1 VGDRSRG
8 RFAKPADFLDTM
20 VPRTGGYTYG
30 VGGLGFVPRPRTIFC
45 RAVLNPLRFA
55 TFPSLNVGL
64 TCVGQARVR
73 NRASI
78 MARHMFG
85 DEGDGFAAEQVG
97 FSSSRSLPLSGKTLP
112 YLLSP
117 ALTPRTA
124 F

>member
-55 TFPSLNVGL
+55 TFPSLYHVPCVCSASHL
-64 TCVGQARVR
+64 HQLRRMCVG
-73 NRASI
+73 
-78 MARHMFG
+78 
-85 DEGDGFAAEQVG
+85 AAEGGGRRGCSVKSGRGLVQRRRVQP
-97 FSSSRSLPLSGKTLP
+97 SSL
-112 YLLSP
+112 
-117 ALTPRTA
+117 A
-124 F
+124 